1 MEQELIDLV
10 IEDTRDKMLKAL
22 EHLRNEFGGVRT
34 GRASSALVEG
44 LIIDYY
50 GTNVPLKQL
59 AGFSVPEP
67 RMLVISPFDKGAMGS
82 IEKAIQNSDL
92 GLSPSN
98 DGNVIRLGFPAL
110 TEDRRKAL
118 VKIVRQ
124 KAEEGKVA
132 LRGVRRHA
140 RQELEALE
148 KEHGLSTDE
157 IDRVEKTLDKMTH
170 DEVLTVDALLA
181 QKEHE
186 LLEV

>member
-1 MEQELIDLV
+1 MDDEMIELVL
-10 IEDTRDKMLKAL
+10 EDARDRFAKAL

-34 GRASSALVEG
+34 GRASSTLVEG
-44 LIIDYY
+44 LIVDYY
-50 GTNVPLKQL
+50 GTAVPLKQL

-67 RMLVISPFDKGAMGS
+67 RLLVISPFDKGAMAS

-98 DGNVIRLGFPAL
+98 DGNVIRLGFPPL

-148 KEHGLSTDE
+148 KDHGLSKDE
-157 IDRVEKTLDKMTH
+157 LERLEKTLDKLTQ
-170 DEVLTVDALLA
+170 DEVAQVDTLLA
-181 QKEHE
+181 QKERE

>member
-1 MEQELIDLV
+1 M
-10 IEDTRDKMLKAL
+10 A
-22 EHLRNEFGGVRT
+22 
-34 GRASSALVEG
+34 
-44 LIIDYY
+44 
-50 GTNVPLKQL
+50 
-59 AGFSVPEP
+59 
-67 RMLVISPFDKGAMGS
+67 S

-98 DGNVIRLGFPAL
+98 DGNVIRLGFPPL

-148 KEHGLSTDE
+148 KDHGLSKDE
-157 IDRVEKTLDKMTH
+157 LERLEKTLDKLTQ
-170 DEVLTVDALLA
+170 DEVAQVDTLLA
-181 QKEHE
+181 QKERE

>member
-1 MEQELIDLV
+1 MEQELIELV
-10 IEDTRDKMLKAL
+10 LEDTRDKMAKAL
-22 EHLRNEFGGVRT
+22 EHLRSEFGGVRT
-34 GRASSALVEG
+34 GRASSSLVEG
-44 LIIDYY
+44 LIVDYY
-50 GTNVPLKQL
+50 GTSVALKQL

-67 RMLVISPFDKGAMGS
+67 RLLVISPFDKGSMAS

-98 DGNVIRLGFPAL
+98 DGNVIRLGFPQL
-110 TEDRRKAL
+110 TADRRKAL

-124 KAEEGKVA
+124 KAEDGKVA
-132 LRGVRRHA
+132 LRAVRRHA
-140 RQELEALE
+140 RQELETLE
-148 KEHGLSTDE
+148 KENGLSTDE
-157 IDRVEKTLDKMTH
+157 IERVEKTLDKMTH

>member
-1 MEQELIDLV
+1 MIELVL
-10 IEDTRDKMLKAL
+10 EDARDRFAKAL

-34 GRASSALVEG
+34 GRASSTLVEG
-44 LIIDYY
+44 LIVDYY
-50 GTNVPLKQL
+50 GTAVPLKQL

-67 RMLVISPFDKGAMGS
+67 RLLVISPFDKGAMAS

-98 DGNVIRLGFPAL
+98 DGNVIRLGFPPL

-148 KEHGLSTDE
+148 KDHGLSKDE
-157 IDRVEKTLDKMTH
+157 LERLEKTLDKLTQ
-170 DEVLTVDALLA
+170 DEVAQVDTLLA
-181 QKEHE
+181 QKERE

>member
-1 MEQELIDLV
+1 MEQELIELV
-10 IEDTRDKMLKAL
+10 LDDTREKFAKAID
-22 EHLRNEFGGVRT
+22 HLRTEFGTVRT

-44 LIIDYY
+44 LIVDYY
-50 GTNVPLKQL
+50 GTNVALKQL

-67 RMLVISPFDKGAMGS
+67 RLLVISPFDKGSVAA
-82 IEKAIQNSDL
+82 IEKAIQNADL

-98 DGNVIRLGFPAL
+98 DGNVIRLSFPQL
-110 TEDRRKAL
+110 TEDRRKSL

-124 KAEEGKVA
+124 KAEEGKIA
-132 LRGVRRHA
+132 LRGIRRHA

-148 KEHGLSTDE
+148 KDQGLSSDE
-157 IDRVEKTLDKMTH
+157 IERVEKILDKMTH
-170 DEVLTVDALLA
+170 DEVTTVDDLLS